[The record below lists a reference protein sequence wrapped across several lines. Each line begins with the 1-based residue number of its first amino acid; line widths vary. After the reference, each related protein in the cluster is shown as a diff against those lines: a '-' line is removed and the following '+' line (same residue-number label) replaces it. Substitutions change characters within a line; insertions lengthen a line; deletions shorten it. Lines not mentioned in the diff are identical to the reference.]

1 MSIINNEVPN
11 NKILLK
17 RITVDSNDKEQVENF
32 NKNFITN
39 HVFNQK
45 VEVILPIKKGANE
58 DEDDN
63 EVDKKSQPKQKTKGS
78 LLSQAS
84 SSYLLVEG
92 ELTSY
97 FQEQSITPLP
107 SSMSQ
112 NNNNNN
118 NNNNPLGINTKQL
131 YYQIET
137 TLDLLLSHEFI
148 DKYIK
153 NGGFYAIS
161 QLNFI
166 DSGNVVAFLPNSKI
180 ILNVE
185 KETYQELGL
194 VGKASVFRNLQRYI
208 ITLDTTSKEFQRG
221 SKSYTRLIWALKDR
235 LSSINLI
242 CFYQKSD
249 SNQLQSIDFP
259 QGVKVK
265 PLYNQPTQ
273 QIIKLRLPT
282 LNIINDNLNLNDNNN
297 NNNNNNNDIKMIYND
312 FINEWIEVLGFA
324 SLGVNLD
331 QVKDFEIGNS
341 LLSQCP
347 FPIKCFKATQK
358 GLISNSFI
366 LELIEKIKSMISKGF
381 IEYGVLN
388 IYGFADTP
396 ISWNSI
402 EHNYLYGGENDQSL
416 LILPNNKFISSNL
429 IGTYDYYC

>member
-17 RITVDSNDKEQVENF
+17 RITVDPNDKEQIENF

-45 VEVILPIKKGANE
+45 VEIILPIKKGANE
-58 DEDDN
+58 EVEEDNNN
-63 EVDKKSQPKQKTKGS
+63 ESDKKSQQKPKAKGS

-92 ELTSY
+92 EFTSL

-107 SSMSQ
+107 SSS
-112 NNNNNN
+112 NNKS
-118 NNNNPLGINTKQL
+118 LDGINTKQL

-180 ILNVE
+180 ILNVD

-194 VGKASVFRNLQRYI
+194 LGKSSVFKNLQRYI
-208 ITLDTTSKEFQRG
+208 ITLDMTSKEYQRG
-221 SKSYTRLIWALKDR
+221 SKSYTRLIWSLKDR

-242 CFYQKSD
+242 CFYQKLNST
-249 SNQLQSIDFP
+249 QLQSIDFP
-259 QGVKVK
+259 QGVKVL
-265 PLYNQPTQ
+265 PSYNQPTQ
-273 QIIKLRLPT
+273 EILNLRLPT
-282 LNIINDNLNLNDNNN
+282 LNIINENLNINNS
-297 NNNNNNNDIKMIYND
+297 NNDIKMIYND
-312 FINEWIEVLGFA
+312 FINEWVEVLGFA
-324 SLGVNLD
+324 SLGINLN

-347 FPIKCFKATQK
+347 IATKCLKATQK
-358 GLISNSFI
+358 GLVSNSFI
-366 LELIEKIKSMISKGF
+366 LELIEKIKLMLSKGL

-402 EHNYLYGGENDQSL
+402 EHNFLYGGENDQSL